1 VKGGDEVKKGTVAV
15 QIADPDKFE
24 ANILVSEMD
33 IPQVK
38 VGGTAVVEVDT
49 MSGLSLSAN
58 VTHISPT
65 ATIQQGVVNYKVTVE
80 VQSLETTLQERQPAR
95 ANISSANISS
105 GGQQPTTPQIT
116 PGELPDRLKQ
126 AVAAGQ
132 MTQEQAENIMKQ
144 MQQRQGTQT
153 VPVTTATTENFQLR
167 QGMTVT
173 VSIIVQQASNALLV
187 PNTAITKQGTKSV
200 VKVSKD
206 GAIEEREITT
216 GISNS
221 QYTEVTSGLSEG
233 EKVVVPKSTTT
244 STSSQQGQERRQFFF
259 GP

>member
-1 VKGGDEVKKGTVAV
+1 
-15 QIADPDKFE
+15 
-24 ANILVSEMD
+24 
-33 IPQVK
+33 
-38 VGGTAVVEVDT
+38 
-49 MSGLSLSAN
+49 
-58 VTHISPT
+58 

-80 VQSLETTLQERQPAR
+80 VKSLEITLQERQPAR
-95 ANISSANISS
+95 ANISSDNISS
-105 GGQQPTTPQIT
+105 GGQQPATPQIT

-144 MQQRQGTQT
+144 MQQRQGTQQ

-173 VSIIVQQASNALLV
+173 VSIIVQQASNVLLV
-187 PNTAITKQGTKSV
+187 PSTAITQQGTKSV

-206 GAIEEREITT
+206 GAIEEREIKT
-216 GISNS
+216 GISDS

-233 EKVVVPKSTTT
+233 EKVVIPKATASTSTTQ
-244 STSSQQGQERRQFFF
+244 QQGRGGSQFFF